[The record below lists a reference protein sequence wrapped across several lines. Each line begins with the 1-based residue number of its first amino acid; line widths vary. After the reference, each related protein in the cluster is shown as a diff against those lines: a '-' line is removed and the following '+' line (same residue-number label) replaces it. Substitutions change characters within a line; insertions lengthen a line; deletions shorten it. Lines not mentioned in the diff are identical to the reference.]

1 MPPTL
6 RAMTL
11 GLTFFPRA
19 PNPDL
24 DRLATEADRYL
35 PSSPLG
41 SGYINDREL
50 ELKII
55 GDWVRHFTTRPMGMA
70 DGTGLGHLHLSL
82 PTARRLFALWFQT
95 ILDCRTTKL
104 HRVYLRSGTFRFTA
118 KPNKSN
124 PDEPY
129 PANPDDVKSIR
140 SIAITPAARRA
151 TAGLLASRYT
161 NHNREIYIH
170 HRQYG
175 LVPSGMEAAARKC
188 LLDTDLRPKT
198 RVQVA
203 LDLENAH
210 TSAARLSVF
219 YALSKRY
226 SKTNHPLDLA
236 VLMYFLCYYHDIS
249 VKYIQV
255 GNVYKVFYQTDAL
268 DQGEGMAA
276 HSFGY
281 TIVTIM
287 AAAVRSLLNDVTDI
301 FIHDDVTFGGEVF
314 TDPTGATHIPGN
326 PLDPSLTPI
335 PHAIQLFQAA
345 MLKYMRTKL
354 AASKTICYQPLL
366 PLGHPCTASS
376 FAHLFPAGT
385 TFTNASHRLAGCD
398 VAHSDTLHIPLAAA
412 LVEYEKILDRL
423 VKLPVLKTQV
433 KAMILTIAAR
443 PSSKFGHH
451 LRYYPPSTT
460 TTLALPPDPL
470 ANPQG
475 LPYAVALRDL
485 CAKALAKI
493 LRLPATFFIKCD
505 RAIGTL
511 FQLFLPAA
519 NGGAALPDPLLLADP
534 AFLSSFIATL
544 SMLINDP
551 FLRSYLENY
560 QDWASSPS
568 PTLQSVV
575 SAFNSIISLPG
586 FSLSSNSSLQRSL
599 ATFLLNDNYQYCLSR
614 LSSISH
620 LRTQTTLS
628 SVVFDFVTAAAT
640 HVDSNLSDLAKCGIL
655 ASAEPGATS
664 YFSAYFIP
672 RPLELTDS
680 ACITLYAIRLRFHPP
695 GTKRAPEH
703 TRLCHPK
710 CSHYKVK
717 EIPEPQALYGI
728 HFFGCPTAGNLS
740 LTRHNAILRL
750 IAKCIRHELTALT
763 DMEERRLASS
773 VEGGGARTKVDLIVS
788 CPDMSPPVLC
798 IDVTFINTSSSSK
811 WRRALKGS
819 ARLID
824 ERVEYKNG
832 KHLRGCIQRERG
844 FLPIVWTV
852 HGGIG
857 PPMAKLWLDS
867 IFNHSYTKER
877 IAGGSGIETSKRK
890 NAFFQSLH
898 ACHTIG
904 TTMLIGYCCN
914 PPESASFPTADVAAS
929 SSAAPPPPPFPLNST
944 CPSPT
949 PSSPDSSSDSHMSV
963 N

>member
-1 MPPTL
+1 
-6 RAMTL
+6 
-11 GLTFFPRA
+11 
-19 PNPDL
+19 
-24 DRLATEADRYL
+24 
-35 PSSPLG
+35 
-41 SGYINDREL
+41 
-50 ELKII
+50 
-55 GDWVRHFTTRPMGMA
+55 MGMA
-70 DGTGLGHLHLSL
+70 DGTGLGHLHISL

-118 KPNKSN
+118 KPDKSN
-124 PDEPY
+124 PDDPY
-129 PANPDDVKSIR
+129 PVNPDDVKSIR

-219 YALSKRY
+219 YSLSRRY
-226 SKTNHPLDLA
+226 FKTKHPLDLA

-255 GNVYKVFYQTDAL
+255 GNVYKIFYQTDAL

-287 AAAVRSLLNDVTDI
+287 AAAVRELLNDVTDI
-301 FIHDDVTFGGEVF
+301 FIHDDVTFSGEVF
-314 TDPTGATHIPGN
+314 TDPTGATPIPSN

-335 PHAIQLFQAA
+335 PHAIQLFQSA

-354 AASKTICYQPLL
+354 AAPKTICYQARLAAR
-366 PLGHPCTASS
+366 HPCTASS
-376 FAHLFPAGT
+376 FAHLFPVGT
-385 TFTNASHRLAGCD
+385 TFTNSSHRLAGCD
-398 VAHSDTLHIPLAAA
+398 VAHPDTLHIPLAAA
-412 LVEYEKILDRL
+412 LVDYEKILDRL
-423 VKLPVLKTQV
+423 VKLPVLKIQV
-433 KAMILTIAAR
+433 KAMILTISAR

-451 LRYYPPSTT
+451 LRYFPPSTT
-460 TTLALPPDPL
+460 TTLALPPDRL
-470 ANPQG
+470 TNPRG
-475 LPYAVALRDL
+475 LPYAEALRRL
-485 CAKALAKI
+485 CAIALARI
-493 LRLPATFFIKCD
+493 LRLPHTFFLLSD
-505 RAIGTL
+505 RVNGTL

-519 NGGAALPDPLLLADP
+519 HGGAALPDPVLLADP

-544 SMLINDP
+544 SMLIKDP
-551 FLRSYLENY
+551 FLRPYLEKH
-560 QDWASSPS
+560 QDWSSSTS
-568 PTLQSVV
+568 PTLNSVV
-575 SAFNSIISLPG
+575 SSFNSIISLPG
-586 FSLSSNSSLQRSL
+586 FSLSSNSSLLRSL
-599 ATFLLNDNYQYCLSR
+599 ATFLLDDDYQYCLSR
-614 LSSISH
+614 LSAISH
-620 LRTQTTLS
+620 LRTQTVIS
-628 SVVFDFVTAAAT
+628 SVVFDYVTAAAT
-640 HVDSNLSDLAKCGIL
+640 HADSNLSDLAKCGIL

-695 GTKRAPEH
+695 GTMSAPDH

-710 CSHYKVK
+710 CGQYKEK
-717 EIPEPQALYGI
+717 QIPEPQALYGI
-728 HFFGCPTAGNLS
+728 HFFGCPTAGNLM

-763 DMEERRLASS
+763 DLEERNLSS
-773 VEGGGARTKVDLIVS
+773 RNDQGGARTKVDLIVS

-798 IDVTFINTSSSSK
+798 IDVTFINTTSSSH
-811 WRRALKGS
+811 WRRAKKGS
-819 ARLID
+819 ERLIS
-824 ERVEYKNG
+824 ERVEDKNG
-832 KHLRGCIQRERG
+832 KHLLGCVSRERG

-867 IFNHSYTKER
+867 IFNHSYIKER

-904 TTMLIGYCCN
+904 TAMLVHYCTN
-914 PPESASFPTADVAAS
+914 PPATASASAVNASAPAA
-929 SSAAPPPPPFPLNST
+929 ATIPPHLPPPDTSP
-944 CPSPT
+944 PSPT
-949 PSSPDSSSDSHMSV
+949 PSAAGSIADSYMGDV
-963 N
+963 